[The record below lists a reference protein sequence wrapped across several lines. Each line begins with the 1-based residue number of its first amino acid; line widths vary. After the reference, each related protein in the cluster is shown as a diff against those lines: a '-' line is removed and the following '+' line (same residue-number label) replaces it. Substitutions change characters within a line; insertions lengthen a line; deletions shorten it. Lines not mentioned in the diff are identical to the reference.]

1 MIDWIKFSIII
12 QNQNQTQSF
21 ELFRINASKWFA
33 FQNQTHTH
41 VCSNVFVMV
50 QAGLKTQIESNEFF
64 LLPPVMILKSLVS
77 WKEFFLGETQRHL
90 RGEQSSCQN
99 QTPNYSSH
107 SMFLCNDVYWSES
120 HSCLFQ
126 TQNYSSDSV
135 FLCNDVYCSESHS
148 CLLNVLLMV
157 FAAWWFARWP
167 LPVYDS
173 SQFKLKTQY
182 SKLHVSP
189 GQDVHNHYNH

>member
-120 HSCLFQ
+120 HSCL
-126 TQNYSSDSV
+126 
-135 FLCNDVYCSESHS
+135 
-148 CLLNVLLMV
+148 LNVLLMV